1 MSVTLSLRGKRPV
14 VKPERMEQLG
24 ETVSDSYDS
33 TGYDTEYT
41 YSEEEDAPVPA
52 AQPAKDENVEYEEE
66 EEKEE
71 EKEATVFCGN
81 DAMLPLFQ
89 DLGIPISDVEAPF
102 AKIEVFEREFLRN
115 VDAFGSQDQR
125 NWYRKIQ
132 SYLTNAGISELE
144 TILYR
149 EDLEARAREVVSNH
163 RFPFVNGGCQH
174 RFRVAVSGP
183 DRSGKSTMVALLTRQ
198 LVTELAVT
206 DAYKSTFIFAVDFAQ
221 LSSSGSSCDILYNAI
236 VRDTFE
242 ALAAQRPLLA
252 PFVDGLRKSFYDI
265 VKNGRSTVPKAF
277 SLSNDFRLIVPHV
290 QALLQLL
297 AKCRKDPTSLE
308 PLMTN
313 ACTLPLLLAR
323 IFGFSRVVGVIDHL
337 EMCNYV
343 IQNLPP
349 FEESP
354 KAVNVQD
361 YIKMMLS
368 KISFIVSCKN
378 QRNFFMFLAQNGEEV
393 PDLRASL
400 MTVSTL
406 DVVREGKYNDK
417 EFVVTTEDK
426 RKLTLN
432 IGHFGGCPAF
442 LKKWEDLNIMA
453 DDMDEEADEEQEL
466 FINALMQ
473 TTLKEI
479 VLGDVIDS
487 IHVTNVVRK

>member
-1 MSVTLSLRGKRPV
+1 M
-14 VKPERMEQLG
+14 
-24 ETVSDSYDS
+24 
-33 TGYDTEYT
+33 
-41 YSEEEDAPVPA
+41 
-52 AQPAKDENVEYEEE
+52 
-66 EEKEE
+66 
-71 EKEATVFCGN
+71 
-81 DAMLPLFQ
+81 
-89 DLGIPISDVEAPF
+89 
-102 AKIEVFEREFLRN
+102 
-115 VDAFGSQDQR
+115 
-125 NWYRKIQ
+125 
-132 SYLTNAGISELE
+132 
-144 TILYR
+144 
-149 EDLEARAREVVSNH
+149 
-163 RFPFVNGGCQH
+163 
-174 RFRVAVSGP
+174 
-183 DRSGKSTMVALLTRQ
+183 
-198 LVTELAVT
+198 
-206 DAYKSTFIFAVDFAQ
+206 
-221 LSSSGSSCDILYNAI
+221 
-236 VRDTFE
+236 
-242 ALAAQRPLLA
+242 LA

-308 PLMTN
+308 PFMTN